1 MVILLCLLNINN
13 TFCQYMICQTAILQA
28 VGTLSIM
35 FATQWLYAI
44 VSLTTLAL
52 LYMYLIYA
60 IPGASPGRFY
70 TV

>member
-1 MVILLCLLNINN
+1 
-13 TFCQYMICQTAILQA
+13 MICQTAILQA

-70 TV
+70 AV